1 MKTPTASALFS
12 REIIFSQKFS
22 REFDTCEKQGDN
34 FSPLA
39 EKLRSEVKF
48 HVLSA
53 YLFNSIAAI
62 SEQVINMFLSIVDNF
77 SLMEGTLCKFSSIDG
92 NL

>member
-1 MKTPTASALFS
+1 MKY
-12 REIIFSQKFS
+12 
-22 REFDTCEKQGDN
+22 
-34 FSPLA
+34 
-39 EKLRSEVKF
+39 